1 MARFIVVEKATGTV
15 YGDTARIATKVDVVS
30 PADAVSLLDRQ
41 SGRTVRSFGHVGRQ
55 SRGASYDVYEIAHSG
70 GVGATGS
77 ETEAHDVI
85 RQHGSYAATLV
96 TYNA

>member
-15 YGDTARIATKVDVVS
+15 YGDTGRFEDAGDVVS
-30 PADAVSLLDRQ
+30 PADAVCLLDRWL
-41 SGRTVRSFGHVGRQ
+41 GRAVRGFSHVARQ
-55 SRGASYDVYEIAHSG
+55 SPNASYDVYEILQS
-70 GVGATGS
+70 VGSDATSS
-77 ETEAHDVI
+77 EIEAHDVI